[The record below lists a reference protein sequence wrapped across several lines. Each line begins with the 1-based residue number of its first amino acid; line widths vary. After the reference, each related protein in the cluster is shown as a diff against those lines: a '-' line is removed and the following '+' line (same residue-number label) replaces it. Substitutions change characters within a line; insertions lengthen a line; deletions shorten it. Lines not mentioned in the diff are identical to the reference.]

1 MDTLAGATTQEK
13 GLLPFDSAHSKT
25 IKRAIALMCLE
36 SALEKSCP
44 HQMMPSFENQLVRTV
59 LLVGRVEIL
68 AGAYVGDVGRNFV
81 AQASKRLQRTSEE
94 QQLEPEGEKVE
105 LDRLPDP

>member
-1 MDTLAGATTQEK
+1 M
-13 GLLPFDSAHSKT
+13 
-25 IKRAIALMCLE
+25 
-36 SALEKSCP
+36 
-44 HQMMPSFENQLVRTV
+44 RTV